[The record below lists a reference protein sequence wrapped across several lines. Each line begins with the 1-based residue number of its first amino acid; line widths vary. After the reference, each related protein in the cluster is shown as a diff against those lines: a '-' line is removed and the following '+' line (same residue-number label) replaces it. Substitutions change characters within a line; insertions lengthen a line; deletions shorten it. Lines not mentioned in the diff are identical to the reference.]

1 MVIPGSPIMRSCSS
15 RTPLKEKDSSLKYKI
30 AWYIGAVISF
40 IMYFSGIEPFY
51 KFIRKIV
58 LRHFIAAVLVYHRID
73 DKNDTPDITVSSK
86 KFKNQMLYLK
96 KNFNIYSLDE
106 LIDIYK
112 NNRQLK
118 GDVVAIT
125 FDDGYKD
132 NYINAYPVLK
142 KYDIPAT
149 VFITTNLIDKACGL
163 SVNEIIN
170 MQINN
175 ITIGAHTIMHK
186 ILSEVDKDTALLEIR
201 GSKITLE
208 RILQTEVNYFAYPY
222 GKRGQDF
229 NNETMQ
235 MVEKSGYIAAFS
247 TNNGCITNNSNIFAL
262 ERIGV
267 RDFPMFVFK
276 ARISGIFEN
285 KWIHILWKYLGF

>member
-1 MVIPGSPIMRSCSS
+1 MNYKMQYDFKSKGEIRA
-15 RTPLKEKDSSLKYKI
+15 LKYRI

-58 LRHFIAAVLVYHRID
+58 LRRFIAAVLVYHRID

-96 KNFNIYSLDE
+96 KNFNIFSLDE
-106 LIDIYK
+106 LIDMYK

-149 VFITTNLIDKACGL
+149 IFLVTSLIDNDPL
-163 SVNEIIN
+163 MLNSSDIIN
-170 MQINN
+170 MQKGN
-175 ITIGAHTIMHK
+175 ITFGAHTLSHK
-186 ILSEVDKDTALLEIR
+186 SLSEVGYETAISEVK
-201 GSKITLE
+201 GSKLE
-208 RILQTEVNYFAYPY
+208 LEKILRQKVRYFAYPF
-222 GKRGQDF
+222 GKVGQDF
-229 NNETMQ
+229 NSETTAI
-235 MVEKSGYIAAFS
+235 VKETGFRAAFS
-247 TNNGCITNNSNIFAL
+247 TNNGFINKQSDIYAL
-262 ERIGV
+262 ERIGI
-267 RDFPMFVFK
+267 RNFPMFVFK
-276 ARISGIFEN
+276 IRVSGIFEN
-285 KWIHILWKYLGF
+285 KLVHILREFLRIN

>member
-1 MVIPGSPIMRSCSS
+1 MNYKMQYDFKSKGEIRA
-15 RTPLKEKDSSLKYKI
+15 LKYRI

-96 KNFNIYSLDE
+96 KNFNIFSLDE
-106 LIDIYK
+106 LIDMYK

-142 KYDIPAT
+142 EYDIPAT
-149 VFITTNLIDKACGL
+149 IFLVTSLIDNDL
-163 SVNEIIN
+163 LMLNSSDIIN
-170 MQINN
+170 MQKGN
-175 ITIGAHTIMHK
+175 ITFGAHTLSHK
-186 ILSEVDKDTALLEIR
+186 SLSEVGYETAISEVK
-201 GSKITLE
+201 GSKLE
-208 RILQTEVNYFAYPY
+208 LEKILRQKVRYFAYPY
-222 GKRGQDF
+222 GKKGKDF
-229 NNETMQ
+229 DGKTMLI
-235 MVEKSGYIAAFS
+235 VKEAGYSAAFS
-247 TNNGCITNNSNIFAL
+247 TDNGYIDKYSNLFAMK
-262 ERIGV
+262 RIGV
-267 RDFPMFVFK
+267 RNFPLFVFK
-276 ARISGIFEN
+276 VRLSGIFEN
-285 KWIHILWKYLGF
+285 SLVTALRRYVGLS